1 MSDVHICT
9 KCVMPETAESLAFDD
24 SGKCSVCHQIEFQ
37 KEEID
42 WNTRKDELHKLVE
55 EYRGKH
61 DYDCIVPFS
70 GERTL
75 YSHCGILS
83 KNWV

>member
-1 MSDVHICT
+1 
-9 KCVMPETAESLAFDD
+9 MPETAGLLLLTIQENA
-24 SGKCSVCHQIEFQ
+24 VCLEIEFQ

-61 DYDCIVPFS
+61 DYDCIVPFL
-70 GERTL
+70 GKRTL